1 MLIKRKVI
9 LASPSAMHMLQK
21 KRIKSRFLFILKYKV
36 ITLKSV
42 KYKNQKISNL
52 EFKGFTEF
60 DEILIYFENVV
71 KNQNPNVCETVSSS
85 NDLKQKIKN
94 EINKIFNKYLF
105 ICNNFKVDRILL
117 FHGYLPEDFV
127 LRRIAKINSIPALCI
142 ERTMRKDRLVWDCT
156 NHTTIGSRQ
165 FNLFSKKFKVNIDS
179 NLINEFALNYINNI
193 NKYKLGDHQS
203 PVSNTKLEAGKL
215 KILFLG
221 QVFTDASIIKGT
233 KYQIDPIDLICKIS
247 EWCTSRD
254 FISIV
259 KFHPKEY
266 NGSNPINADKY
277 DSISSIKFKERKNNY
292 SICCKNLVIDEDNS
306 FNTYDLIKQSDIV
319 ITINSQSGVEAA
331 LLNKNIFSVE
341 DAFYANNGFGYV
353 YKNFEDLS
361 FKLDRL
367 VNDNIKIKPQHEKNV
382 REFFYLYYH
391 EFCIKNKPI
400 SILKKL
406 FSDEII

>member
-1 MLIKRKVI
+1 MLKKRKVI

-21 KRIKSRFLFILKYKV
+21 KLIKSRFLFIFKYKV
-36 ITLKSV
+36 VTLKSIKY
-42 KYKNQKISNL
+42 KYKNKNML
-52 EFKGFTEF
+52 ESIRFKEF
-60 DEILIYFENVV
+60 NEILIYFANVV
-71 KNQNPNVCETVSSS
+71 KNQNPNVQETKPSPH
-85 NDLKQKIKN
+85 DLKVKIKN
-94 EINKIFNKYLF
+94 EINKIFEKYLF

-127 LRRIAKINSIPALCI
+127 LRRIAKLSSIPALCI

-156 NHTTIGSRQ
+156 NYTTIGSRQ
-165 FNLFSKKFKVNIDS
+165 FNLFSKEFKVNIDS

-203 PVSNTKLEAGKL
+203 PVSNIKLEEGKL

-221 QVFTDASIIKGT
+221 QVYTDASIIMGT

-247 EWCTSRD
+247 EWCTFRD
-254 FISIV
+254 FISVI

-266 NGSNPINADKY
+266 NGANPFNAEKY
-277 DSISSIKFKERKNNY
+277 DSISSIKFNERKRNY
-292 SICCKNLVIDEDNS
+292 SISSNNLVLDEDNS

-331 LLNKNIFSVE
+331 LLRKNVFSIE

-361 FKLDRL
+361 YKLDKL
-367 VNDNIKIKPQHEKNV
+367 INDNLKINPKQERKV

-400 SILKKL
+400 NILKKL
-406 FSDEII
+406 FSNEAF